1 MQGGEAAAR
10 SEKDPKEAAMEAMMV
25 AAAAA
30 AAEEQTK
37 GKIPMQQDFF
47 TATDA
52 GEAGND
58 DDAPNPEE
66 D

>member
-1 MQGGEAAAR
+1 MQANVAEARNA
-10 SEKDPKEAAMEAMMV
+10 KDPKEAAMEAMML
-25 AAAAA
+25 AAATAA
-30 AAEEQTK
+30 ATEQSL

-47 TATDA
+47 TPVDA
-52 GEAGND
+52 GENGA